1 MVTAYYSSAGQVG
14 TAGYRWK
21 PHLPLQVVNFV
32 GVLSLLSILLIR
44 FILQDFD
51 SFSTTSFIL
60 TRFCNRVKLSNLI
73 LEFQRA
79 EFY

>member
-1 MVTAYYSSAGQVG
+1 MGPTDKEAARQTDTLGLSGA
-14 TAGYRWK
+14 
-21 PHLPLQVVNFV
+21 HLPLQVVDFV
-32 GVLSLLSILLIR
+32 CVLSLLAIVFVR

-73 LEFQRA
+73 LKFQRA